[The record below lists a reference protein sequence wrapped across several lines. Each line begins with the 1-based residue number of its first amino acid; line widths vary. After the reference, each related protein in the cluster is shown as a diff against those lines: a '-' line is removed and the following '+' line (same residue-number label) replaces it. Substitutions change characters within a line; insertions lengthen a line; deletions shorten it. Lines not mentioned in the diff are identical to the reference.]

1 MRVVPAVGRARIL
14 FLGVVAFLW
23 LGAILARLIDLQ
35 VVRHD
40 ELASRAQ
47 RQQQRTLEVT
57 PKRGVLYD
65 RNQHE
70 LAVSVSVDSVFAVP
84 NEVADPKMAARRLSP
99 VLSVD
104 ATTIEDR
111 LRSSRSFVWIKRKL
125 TAAEANRVR
134 TLGLAGVYFQPEHK
148 RFYPKRELAAH
159 VLGFVGMDENGLAGL
174 ELGLDSVIRGRSR
187 RLVISADG
195 RRRWF
200 DRVGEVPAE
209 GASVVLTLDENIQ
222 YIAERELAAAIQK
235 TRATSGTIIVQDPR
249 SGEIL
254 ALANY
259 PTFNPNNPSAV
270 PQENHVNRAL
280 SFVYEPGST
289 FKLVTIGA
297 ALQEG
302 AADPQEVIDCQQGAI
317 YIAGH
322 RIRDHKPFG
331 LLTLRQVVYQS
342 SDVGAIKVG
351 LRLGNDKMYEHIRRW
366 RFGRATGIDLPAE
379 SPGLVRPASNWSRI
393 SIGAISMGQEVAIT
407 SLQLTAALSAVANGG
422 VWVQPHVVREIS
434 RGNQAEPVP
443 PMPEERIIDSRVA
456 EELRGMLAGVVRE
469 GTGRTAQPEGYSA
482 GGKTGTAQK
491 IDASGTYSH
500 TDFIAS
506 FAGFAPLDDPV
517 VTVTVVLD
525 SPRGLY
531 HGGEVAAPVFRSV
544 VERVLAYR
552 NIPRD
557 LPVRTPAAPLRLER
571 AAISDFAPGQF
582 DPAPGMT
589 EAGVFAADSSDWRN
603 YVKTVA
609 TTAVSAATK
618 LPRNYPPPQPT
629 GPPARL
635 PDIQPTGEPGG
646 LPPPTT
652 IVVVSDTETVAV
664 PDLIGRPLRIVGEQC
679 SKLGLEAMLLGS
691 GVAVVQRPEPGMR
704 VPRGSRIWIQFQPVL
719 PRAPARPM

>member
-1 MRVVPAVGRARIL
+1 MRLVSGSGRTRVL

-35 VVRHD
+35 VIRHG
-40 ELASRAQ
+40 ELSSRAQ
-47 RQQQRTLEVT
+47 RQQQRTLDVT

-65 RNQHE
+65 RNRHE
-70 LAVSVSVDSVFAVP
+70 LAVSVSVDSVFAIP
-84 NEVADPKMAARRLSP
+84 NEVTDPERTARRLSP

-104 ATTIEDR
+104 PTTLEDR
-111 LRSSRSFVWIKRKL
+111 LRSSRSFVWLKRKL
-125 TAAEANRVR
+125 TAAEADRVR
-134 TLGLAGVYFQPEHK
+134 ALGLPGVYSQPEHK

-159 VLGFVGMDENGLAGL
+159 VLGFVGLDEDGLAGL

-200 DRVGEVPAE
+200 DRAGEAPAE

-235 TRATSGTIIVQDPR
+235 TRASSGTIIVQDPH

-259 PTFNPNNPSAV
+259 PTFNPNNPGAV
-270 PQENHVNRAL
+270 PQQNHVNRAL

-289 FKLVTIGA
+289 FKVVTVA
-297 ALQEG
+297 SALEEG
-302 AADPQEVIDCQQGAI
+302 AARPDEIIDCQQGAI

-331 LLTLRQVVYQS
+331 LLSLRQVIYES

-351 LRLGNDKMYEHIRRW
+351 LRLGDDKMYQHIRRW
-366 RFGRATGIDLPAE
+366 RFGQPTGIDLPAE
-379 SPGLVRPASNWSRI
+379 SSGLLRPASNWSRI

-407 SLQLTAALSAVANGG
+407 SLQLTAAISAVANGG
-422 VWVQPHVVREIS
+422 VWVQPHVVREVF

-443 PMPEERIIDSRVA
+443 PKQQERIIESRVA
-456 EELRGMLAGVVRE
+456 EELRRMLAGVVRE
-469 GTGRTAQPEGYSA
+469 GTGRAAQPQGYSA
-482 GGKTGTAQK
+482 AGKTGTAQK
-491 IDASGTYSH
+491 IDASGTYSRS
-500 TDFIAS
+500 DFVAS
-506 FAGFAPLDDPV
+506 FTGFAPLDAPV
-517 VTVTVVLD
+517 ITVTVVLD

-531 HGGEVAAPVFRSV
+531 HGGEAAAPVFRSV

-557 LPVRTPAAPLRLER
+557 LPVKAPAAPLRLER
-571 AAISDFAPGQF
+571 AATSDFVPGQF
-582 DPAPGMT
+582 DPAPGMS
-589 EAGVFAADSSDWRN
+589 EAGVFSGDSSDWRN

-609 TTAVSAATK
+609 TTAVSAANK
-618 LPRNYPPPQPT
+618 LPPNLPPPQPT

-646 LPPPTT
+646 LPPLT

-664 PDLIGRPLRIVGEQC
+664 PDLIGRPLRLVGEEC
-679 SKLGLEAMLLGS
+679 SKRGLEAMLVGS
-691 GVAVVQRPEPGMR
+691 GVAVLQRPEPGMR
-704 VPRGSRIWIQFQPVL
+704 VPRGSRIWVQFQPVL
-719 PRAPARPM
+719 PRAPERPM

>member
-1 MRVVPAVGRARIL
+1 MRVVPAAGRARIL

-35 VVRHD
+35 VVHHA
-40 ELASRAQ
+40 ELAARAQ

-65 RNQHE
+65 RNRHE

-84 NEVADPKMAARRLSP
+84 NEVSDPERAARRLAP
-99 VLSVD
+99 VLSLD
-104 ATTIEDR
+104 ATTLEDR
-111 LRSSRSFVWIKRKL
+111 LRSSRSFVWLKRKL
-125 TAAEANRVR
+125 TAAEADRVR
-134 TLGLAGVYFQPEHK
+134 ALGLTGVYFQPEHK

-200 DRVGEVPAE
+200 DRTGDVPTE

-222 YIAERELAAAIQK
+222 YVAERELAAAIQK
-235 TRATSGTIIVQDPR
+235 TRASSGTIIVQDPR
-249 SGEIL
+249 TGEIL

-259 PTFNPNNPSAV
+259 PTFNPNSPSASR
-270 PQENHVNRAL
+270 QENHVNRAL

-297 ALQEG
+297 ALEEG
-302 AADPQEVIDCQQGAI
+302 AANPSEVIDCQQGAI
-317 YIAGH
+317 YISGH

-331 LLTLRQVVYQS
+331 MLTLRQVMYES

-351 LRLGNDKMYEHIRRW
+351 LRLGDDKMYRHIRRW
-366 RFGRATGIDLPAE
+366 RFGRTTGIELPAE
-379 SPGLVRPASNWSRI
+379 SPGLLRPASNWSRI

-407 SLQLTAALSAVANGG
+407 SLQLTAAMSAIANGG
-422 VWVQPHVVREIS
+422 VWKQPHVVREIS
-434 RGNQAEPVP
+434 RGNQAEPIP

-456 EELRGMLAGVVRE
+456 EELRRMLAGVVRE
-469 GTGRTAQPEGYSA
+469 GTGRTAQPQGYSA
-482 GGKTGTAQK
+482 AGKTGTAQK
-491 IDASGTYSH
+491 IDASGRYSH

-506 FAGFAPLDDPV
+506 FSGFAPLENPV

-544 VERVLAYR
+544 VERVLASR

-557 LPVRTPAAPLRLER
+557 LPVRAPAAPLRLER
-571 AAISDFAPGQF
+571 AAVSDFAPNQF

-589 EAGVFAADSSDWRN
+589 EAGFAADSSDWRN
-603 YVKTVA
+603 YVRTVA
-609 TTAVSAATK
+609 TSAVSAATRS
-618 LPRNYPPPQPT
+618 LPNLPPPRPT

-635 PDIQPTGEPGG
+635 PDNNQPTGEPGG
-646 LPPPTT
+646 HPPLT
-652 IVVVSDTETVAV
+652 IVVVSGTETVAV
-664 PDLIGRPLRIVGEQC
+664 PDLIGRPLRVVGEEC
-679 SKLGLEAMLLGS
+679 SKLGLEAMLVGS

-704 VPRGSRIWIQFQPVL
+704 VPRGSRVWVRFQPVL
-719 PRAPARPM
+719 PRAPERPM